1 MKNTKISEE
10 IINAQFKKTT
20 LDNGVRVV
28 TEKHPHTEAISAGIW
43 ICAGSRDEKKEFMG
57 MSHLIEHLV
66 FKGTKKRTAFQ
77 LAKIMESRGGDLNAF
92 TTRESICFY
101 ATSLKK
107 DLKLNLDVLMDLTT
121 SATFPIREYEKEKSV
136 IQQEISMYFDNH
148 EEYVFDLFSEQVYR
162 DHPMGWSILGSTE
175 SVGGISREEVKA
187 FYKKMFRGENI
198 IVSVCGA
205 VEHEDVLKIIEP
217 ILGKIP
223 KTVPKLKRTKP
234 KFHPFKQDFYR
245 EIEQAHILM
254 GFEAPHLKH
263 SLRFASF
270 IVNTALGGGMTS
282 ILFQKIR
289 EKKGLAYTVYST
301 VANSTDSG
309 LTLIYAGTDPE
320 HKDEVVDTIYQE
332 IKKLKRDGFNKRL
345 LERYK
350 TQIKGFLILNDDDLE
365 SRMNS
370 LCLNEMVF
378 GTYRTTENILK
389 AIEDTQVKDID
400 QFLDQYVKLSKMAIL
415 TMSPK

>member
-1 MKNTKISEE
+1 MFKPL
-10 IINAQFKKTT
+10 FKKTT
-20 LDNGVRVV
+20 LANGIRVV
-28 TEKHPHTEAISAGIW
+28 TEKHPYTEAISAGIW
-43 ICAGSRDEKKEFMG
+43 ICAGSRDEKKQFMG
-57 MSHLIEHLV
+57 ISHLLEHMV
-66 FKGTKKRTAFQ
+66 FKGTKKRSAYQ
-77 LAKIMESRGGDLNAF
+77 LAQIMESRGGDLNAF

-101 ATSLKK
+101 ATTLKK
-107 DLKLNLDVLMDLTT
+107 DLKLNLDVLMDLTVN
-121 SATFPIREYEKEKSV
+121 ATFPVREYDREKSV

-148 EEYVFDLFSEQVYR
+148 EEYVFDLFSEQAYR
-162 DHPMGWSILGSTE
+162 GHPMGWSILGSTE
-175 SVGGISREEVKA
+175 TVGEIGRSDIRD

-205 VEHEDVLKIIEP
+205 VEHEDVLRIIAP
-217 ILGKIP
+217 ILGRIP
-223 KTVPKLKRTKP
+223 KRAPKLNRKKP
-234 KFHPFKQDFYR
+234 KFYPFKQDFYR

-254 GFEAPHLKH
+254 GFEAPHLRH
-263 SLRFASF
+263 PLRFASF

-301 VANSTDSG
+301 VSNSTDSG

-320 HKDEVVDTIYQE
+320 NKEQVIE
-332 IKKLKRDGFNKRL
+332 IINTEIQKLKRDGFNKKL

-350 TQIKGFLILNDDDLE
+350 TQIKGFLLLNDDDLE

-378 GTYRTTENILK
+378 GKYRTTDDILK
-389 AIEDTQVKDID
+389 AIEETQVKDID
-400 QFLDQYVKLSKMAIL
+400 QFMDEFVTPSKIATL

>member
-1 MKNTKISEE
+1 MIKPL
-10 IINAQFKKTT
+10 FKKTT
-20 LDNGVRVV
+20 LANGIRVV
-28 TEKHPHTEAISAGIW
+28 TEKHPYTEAISAGIW

-57 MSHLIEHLV
+57 MSHLLEHLV
-66 FKGTKKRTAFQ
+66 FKGTKKRSAYQ
-77 LAKIMESRGGDLNAF
+77 LAQIMESRGGDLNAF

-101 ATSLKK
+101 ATTLKK
-107 DLKLNLDVLMDLTT
+107 DLRLNLDVLMDLVCN
-121 SATFPIREYEKEKSV
+121 ATFPPKEYDKEKSV

-148 EEYVFDLFSEQVYR
+148 EEYVFDLFSEKAYG
-162 DHPMGWSILGSTE
+162 DHPMGWSILGTTDT
-175 SVGGISREEVKA
+175 VGGITRKDVND

-205 VEHEDVLKIIEP
+205 VEHEDVLRLIAP
-217 ILGKIP
+217 VLGRIP
-223 KTVPKLKRTKP
+223 KKGSKLKRAKP
-234 KFHPFKQDFYR
+234 KFTKFNLDTYR
-245 EIEQAHILM
+245 DIEQAHILM
-254 GFEAPHLKH
+254 GFEAPHLRH
-263 SLRFASF
+263 PLRFASF

-320 HKDEVVDTIYQE
+320 KRDDVEE
-332 IKKLKRDGFNKRL
+332 IIRKELLKLKREGFNKRL

-378 GTYRTTENILK
+378 GKYRTTEDVVK
-389 AIEDTQVKDID
+389 SIEEVQVKDVNRFID
-400 QFLDQYVKLSKMAIL
+400 EYITTSKISTL
-415 TMSPK
+415 TMGPR

>member
-1 MKNTKISEE
+1 MIQAE
-10 IINAQFKKTT
+10 FKKTT
-20 LDNGVRVV
+20 LSNGIRVV
-28 TEKHPHTEAISAGIW
+28 TEKHPYTEAISAGIW

-57 MSHLIEHLV
+57 MSHLLEHLV
-66 FKGTKKRTAFQ
+66 FKGTKKRSAFQ
-77 LAKIMESRGGDLNAF
+77 LAQVMEARGGDLNAF

-101 ATSLKK
+101 ATTLKK
-107 DLKLNLDVLMDLTT
+107 DLKLNLDVLMDLVCK
-121 SATFPIREYEKEKSV
+121 ATFPVREFDREKDV
-136 IQQEISMYFDNH
+136 IQQEIAMSFDNH
-148 EEYVFDLFSEQVYR
+148 EEYAFDLFNEQVYR
-162 DHPMGWSILGSTE
+162 GHQMGWPILGTTE
-175 SVGGISREEVKA
+175 SVGGISRSNVKD

-198 IVSVCGA
+198 IVSVVGA
-205 VEHEDVLKIIEP
+205 VEHEDVIKAISP

-223 KTVPKLKRTKP
+223 KRAPNLKRTKP
-234 KFHPFKQDFYR
+234 KFTPFKQDFYR

-254 GFEAPHLKH
+254 GFEGPHLRH
-263 SLRFASF
+263 PLRFASF

-301 VANSTDSG
+301 LANSTDSG

-320 HKDEVVDTIYQE
+320 KKDDVVE
-332 IKKLKRDGFNKRL
+332 IIIKELQKLKREGFNKRM

-378 GTYRTTENILK
+378 GKYRTTEDILK
-389 AIEDTQVKDID
+389 AIDEVQVKDID
-400 QFLDQYVKLSKMAIL
+400 QFMDEYVNTSKIATL
-415 TMSPK
+415 TMGPKA

>member
-1 MKNTKISEE
+1 MIKPL
-10 IINAQFKKTT
+10 FKKTT
-20 LDNGVRVV
+20 LANGIRVV
-28 TEKHPHTEAISAGIW
+28 TEKHPYTEAISAGIW

-57 MSHLIEHLV
+57 MSHLLEHLV
-66 FKGTKKRTAFQ
+66 FKGTKKRSAYQ
-77 LAKIMESRGGDLNAF
+77 LAQIMESRGGDLNAF

-101 ATSLKK
+101 ATTLKK
-107 DLKLNLDVLMDLTT
+107 DTKLNLDVLMDLVCN
-121 SATFPIREYEKEKSV
+121 ATFPVKEYEKEKSV

-148 EEYVFDLFSEQVYR
+148 EEYVFDLFSEKAYG
-162 DHPMGWSILGSTE
+162 DHPMGWSILGTTDT
-175 SVGGISREEVKA
+175 VGGISRKDVNE

-205 VEHEDVLKIIEP
+205 VEHEEILKIIAP
-217 ILGKIP
+217 ILGRIP
-223 KTVPKLKRTKP
+223 KKGPTLKRSKP
-234 KFHPFKQDFYR
+234 KFNKFTLDAYR
-245 EIEQAHILM
+245 DIEQAHILM
-254 GFEAPHLKH
+254 GFESPHLRH
-263 SLRFASF
+263 PLRFASF

-301 VANSTDSG
+301 FSNNTDSG
-309 LTLIYAGTDPE
+309 MTLIYAGTDPE
-320 HKDEVVDTIYQE
+320 KRDDVSDIIHKELL
-332 IKKLKRDGFNKRL
+332 KLKREGFNKRL

-378 GTYRTTENILK
+378 GKYRTTEDIVK
-389 AIEDTQVKDID
+389 AIEDVQVKDVNR
-400 QFLDQYVKLSKMAIL
+400 FLDEYIMPSKISTL
-415 TMSPK
+415 TMGPR